1 MVWARFPM
9 RVLCCINSLQIF
21 VCEAVSTSRAIA
33 EKNKQWREWGAGGR
47 VEDME
52 FPGGLKK

>member
-33 EKNKQWREWGAGGR
+33 EKNKQWREWGAGG